1 MHVAAFPRVCNLHIF
16 IRTTSLPL
24 TFAVLVQGFSNAF
37 SSLEV
42 RFSECQYFMN
52 TCRIFCGLA
61 PPESNQICCSPH
73 AVTLSTDKFK
83 GGCLERIEKKAAL
96 VGSYKSSEG
105 MWSGK
110 GVLYRLLKVCC
121 LLIPPRIACVWWQ
134 SGVWMESQQLWGL
147 AGQEDLQSI
156 QTFQARI
163 PQVKHK

>member
-16 IRTTSLPL
+16 IRTTFLPL

-105 MWSGK
+105 M
-110 GVLYRLLKVCC
+110 
-121 LLIPPRIACVWWQ
+121 
-134 SGVWMESQQLWGL
+134 
-147 AGQEDLQSI
+147 
-156 QTFQARI
+156 
-163 PQVKHK
+163 